1 MTHTSNALA
10 DPARELEVLMHEQ
23 IPITRAMGLRLR
35 RCDDAGL
42 VLAVPLAPNVN
53 HEGTVFGGTQYSAAA
68 AAGWALLHWQL
79 AERGLSGHIVIYHGD
94 ITYRE
99 PMDGDFDLICPM
111 PSAAELEA
119 FAADFRGHG
128 RARLDLAVRVGEAE
142 RPAVL
147 FQGRYAVRSTA

>member
-1 MTHTSNALA
+1 MSHPAGMLEALM
-10 DPARELEVLMHEQ
+10 RSQ
-23 IPITRAMGLRLR
+23 IPITRAMGLRVS
-35 RCDDAGL
+35 RCDDTGL

-79 AERGLSGHIVIYHGD
+79 DVRGLPGHIVIYHGD

-99 PMDGDFDLICPM
+99 PMTADFQLICPM
-111 PSAAELEA
+111 PPAPELKA
-119 FAADFRGHG
+119 FADDYRARG
-128 RARLDLAVRVGEAE
+128 RARLDLTVRVGEAE

-147 FQGRYAVRSTA
+147 FQGRYAVRAP